1 MKGLWSI
8 FSELFRISLFVIGGG
23 YSILM
28 VSDRRFAKLGWIRE
42 GELLDH
48 LPVFQTIPG
57 LIATHTAVYIGRK
70 RAGIP
75 GAVTGVVAVAI
86 PAIAIFT
93 AVSLCYKM
101 IPLGN
106 PWLESSFIGLR
117 SALTGIIAATIIKS
131 WRKSLPDAFAYSLMI
146 GGVMAIGYFHVHIA
160 AVLVL
165 AMLLGLTVE
174 GATRTLGLRLS
185 SKQSFS
191 ADMQPQ
197 LQASSPS
204 SHSPIPTP
212 SPATPTPSHYTFF
225 SLSFLPLLLFAQ
237 YGALCFG
244 GGFVIVPM
252 YLHDFI
258 GEAAPYLQIAESE
271 FGDIMALSQMTPGP
285 VGVNCATFF
294 GYRLAGVAGALIAS
308 ALLLLPG
315 SVLAY
320 AALSSLE
327 KFKTSRVVKGIMRG
341 IRPASIALMLVALY
355 AFAKMTVFCD
365 GMFRLWGLVL
375 TVLATGLTL
384 SKKVNIILLI
394 ILSALAA
401 AVLRA

>member
-28 VSDRRFAKLGWIRE
+28 ISDRRFAKLGWIRE

-117 SALTGIIAATIIKS
+117 AALTGIIAATIIKS
-131 WRKSLPDAFAYSLMI
+131 WRKSLPDAFSYSLMI
-146 GGVMAIGYFHVHIA
+146 AGVMAIGYFHVHIA

-174 GATRTLGLRLS
+174 GAARTLGLRLS

-237 YGALCFG
+237 YGVLCFG

>member
-1 MKGLWSI
+1 MTKTLASL
-8 FSELFRISLFVIGGG
+8 FFEFFRISLFVIGGG

-28 VSDRRFAKLGWIRE
+28 ISDRRFAKLGWIRE

-70 RAGIP
+70 RAGKL
-75 GAVTGVVAVAI
+75 GALTGVVAVAI
-86 PAIAIFT
+86 PAVAVFT
-93 AVSLCYKM
+93 AVSVCYKL

-106 PWLESSFIGLR
+106 PWLESGFIGLR
-117 SALTGIIAATIIKS
+117 AALTGIIAATIVRS

-146 GGVMAIGYFHVHIA
+146 AGVMAVGYFHVHIA
-160 AVLVL
+160 AVLVI
-165 AMLLGLTVE
+165 AMLAGL
-174 GATRTLGLRLS
+174 LS
-185 SKQSFS
+185 IWSVGG
-191 ADMQPQ
+191 
-197 LQASSPS
+197 SSGRR
-204 SHSPIPTP
+204 
-212 SPATPTPSHYTFF
+212 AFD
-225 SLSFLPLLLFAQ
+225 LLPLLLFAQ

-252 YLHDFI
+252 YLHDFV
-258 GEAAPYLQIAESE
+258 GVSAPYLQIAEGE
-271 FGDIMALSQMTPGP
+271 FGDIMAVSQMTPGP

-327 KFKTSRVVKGIMRG
+327 RFRTSRVVNGIMRG
-341 IRPASIALMLVALY
+341 IRPASIALMLVALL
-355 AFAKMTVFCD
+355 AFAKMTVLCD
-365 GMFRLWGLVL
+365 GEFRLWGLVFTLIATML
-375 TVLATGLTL
+375 TM
-384 SKKVNIILLI
+384 SKKVNIIMLILLC
-394 ILSALAA
+394 ALAA
-401 AVLRA
+401 SALRA

>member
-131 WRKSLPDAFAYSLMI
+131 WRNSLPDVFAYSLMI

-165 AMLLGLTVE
+165 AMLFGLTVE
-174 GATRTLGLRLS
+174 GAARTS
-185 SKQSFS
+185 
-191 ADMQPQ
+191 QPQ

-237 YGALCFG
+237 YGTLCFG

-258 GEAAPYLQIAESE
+258 GGAASYLQIAESE

-365 GMFRLWGLVL
+365 GAFRLWGLVL

>member
-1 MKGLWSI
+1 MKNLWSI

-28 VSDRRFAKLGWIRE
+28 ISDRRFAKLGWIRE

-70 RAGIP
+70 QAGIA

-86 PAIAIFT
+86 PAVAIFT

-106 PWLESSFIGLR
+106 PWLESAFIGLR
-117 SALTGIIAATIIKS
+117 AALTGIIAATIIKS
-131 WRKSLPDAFAYSLMI
+131 WRKSLPDVFAYSLMVA
-146 GGVMAIGYFHVHIA
+146 GVMAIGYFHVHIA

-165 AMLLGLTVE
+165 SMLLGLS
-174 GATRTLGLRLS
+174 ATLS
-185 SKQSFS
+185 SPSS
-191 ADMQPQ
+191 PP
-197 LQASSPS
+197 ASSPS
-204 SHSPIPTP
+204 AARFNSI
-212 SPATPTPSHYTFF
+212 
-225 SLSFLPLLLFAQ
+225 SLLPLLLFAQ

-252 YLHDFI
+252 YLHDFV

-271 FGDIMALSQMTPGP
+271 FGDIMAVSQMTPGP

-294 GYRLAGVAGALIAS
+294 GYRLAGIAGALIAS

-327 KFKTSRVVKGIMRG
+327 KFKASRVVKGVMRG
-341 IRPASIALMLVALY
+341 IRPASIALMLVALF
-355 AFAKMTVFCD
+355 AFAKMTVFSD
-365 GMFRLWGLVL
+365 GVFCPWGLVL

-384 SKKVNIILLI
+384 SKKVNVILLI
-394 ILSALAA
+394 ILSALTA

>member
-131 WRKSLPDAFAYSLMI
+131 WRNSLPDVFAYSLMI

-165 AMLLGLTVE
+165 AMLFGLTVE
-174 GATRTLGLRLS
+174 GAARTS
-185 SKQSFS
+185 
-191 ADMQPQ
+191 QPQ
-197 LQASSPS
+197 LQISSSSP
-204 SHSPIPTP
+204 HPPTP
-212 SPATPTPSHYTFF
+212 APTPPPSPTPTLSTSHFN
-225 SLSFLPLLLFAQ
+225 SLSLLPLLLFAQ

-401 AVLRA
+401 AVLRT

>member
-131 WRKSLPDAFAYSLMI
+131 WRNSLPDVFAYSLMI

-165 AMLLGLTVE
+165 AMLFGLTVE
-174 GATRTLGLRLS
+174 GAARTS
-185 SKQSFS
+185 
-191 ADMQPQ
+191 QPQ
-197 LQASSPS
+197 LQISSSSP
-204 SHSPIPTP
+204 HPPTP
-212 SPATPTPSHYTFF
+212 APTPPPSPTPTLSTSHFF